1 MSLDAIGALNE
12 IQGVKSTT
20 SSRRSQSVG
29 ALGGYYP
36 KTDNNKKL
44 SQALEQSPIGLNL
57 PNEKSLAKMGFKK
70 VDLGNRAYGQA
81 YQDKD
86 GNTIYIGKWGADA
99 ESGMRDATRVR
110 YESKDGTIEHNV
122 YFTPDGDPFKGKMTK
137 NPAPDICG
145 GSTQTFNYEYDE
157 SGNPQLT
164 KYTEENLS
172 LPPQYQK

>member
-1 MSLDAIGALNE
+1 MRLDAMGALNE
-12 IQGVKSTT
+12 IQGVKNTT

-44 SQALEQSPIGLNL
+44 GQVLEQSPIGLNF
-57 PNEKSLAKMGFKK
+57 PNEKSLAKIGFKK
-70 VDLGNRAYGQA
+70 IDNISRTYGQA

-99 ESGMRDATRVR
+99 ESGMRGATRVR
-110 YESKDGTIEHNV
+110 YEAKDGTIAHNV
-122 YFTPDGDPFKGKMTK
+122 YFTPDGETFKGQIVKQS
-137 NPAPDICG
+137 APEICG
-145 GSTQTFNYEYDE
+145 GSTQTFSYEYDE
-157 SGNPQLT
+157 NGKPQLT

-172 LPPQYQK
+172 LPPQYRK